1 MFGMGI
7 WEILLIVGLVLVV
20 MGPEKIPE
28 AARMFGK
35 AIREVRKMSNLLRD
49 AVDIDFDEPQ
59 RPARAQT
66 VPANSSYESVED
78 LDDDGLSGGT
88 AGEEEIYEMYSV
100 EMSQRQSGDVAEI
113 ALGVPVDPELHRE
126 VYLHIPFEETI

>member
-35 AIREVRKMSNLLRD
+35 AVREVRKMSNLLRD
-49 AVDIDFDEPQ
+49 AVDLDLDEP
-59 RPARAQT
+59 RKPARPVAST
-66 VPANSSYESVED
+66 NPAYESGDDFEED
-78 LDDDGLSGGT
+78 PSHY
-88 AGEEEIYEMYSV
+88 EEEFNEIFAV
-100 EMSQRQSGDVAEI
+100 EMAPRTAPDVTEV
-113 ALGVPVDPELHRE
+113 ALAAPVEPELHRE